1 MRWNITNWAR
11 GTYAQRLLEYR
22 KCERRELKI
31 LVSQK
36 SPSFQRESEY
46 SITSSSE
53 STLGCNLEGEIAPDA
68 SVSSSALK
76 HSIVLQTPPISLLP
90 TNPGTAL
97 NIFTQL
103 LFDWLYEMSIKATAL
118 KKRWPLAS
126 TIKPIMEQEGWAV
139 SRSPLPSRAGDQNKQ
154 WVSVFSRDSVCAC
167 FVRACVC
174 VYLCGWGWGFKAATL

>member
-1 MRWNITNWAR
+1 MRWNINWAR
-11 GTYAQRLLEYR
+11 ETYAQRLLEYR

-97 NIFTQL
+97 TIFTQL
-103 LFDWLYEMSIKATAL
+103 LFDWLHEMSIKATAL
-118 KKRWPLAS
+118 KKNLLAACQHYKTNYGARRLS
-126 TIKPIMEQEGWAV
+126 RFKVPSPFKSGWSKQAV
-139 SRSPLPSRAGDQNKQ
+139 G
-154 WVSVFSRDSVCAC
+154 FC
-167 FVRACVC
+167 F
-174 VYLCGWGWGFKAATL
+174 